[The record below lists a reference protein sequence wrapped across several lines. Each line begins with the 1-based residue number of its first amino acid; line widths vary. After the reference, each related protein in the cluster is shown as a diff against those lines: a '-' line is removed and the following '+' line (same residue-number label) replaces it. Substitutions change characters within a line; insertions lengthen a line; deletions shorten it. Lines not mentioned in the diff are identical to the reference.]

1 MPVAVKTCSSLG
13 EAAAA
18 LSGDRGARFLA
29 GGTLVMRAVN
39 EGDLAISTIVR
50 TTDRTFPEIRPGGA
64 QVTIGAGATMAQ
76 ILAAR
81 ELDFLHPVAKLIGGP
96 AVRNAATVGGNLFAQ
111 SPYGDFAAAL
121 LALDATIALQ
131 GGYGAREAPL
141 EEFLNSRERM
151 SGLVASVTLNR
162 PANLGAFRF
171 RKVSRV
177 RPKGISVLSI
187 AAHLPLS
194 GGRIAE
200 ARVAYG
206 AMAPIPIRAKAV
218 ERALKG
224 RTLDAAGIASA
235 LAVAAEGTSPA
246 TDAIASAW
254 YRREVV
260 AVHLR
265 RLLLNEPE

>member
-1 MPVAVKTCSSLG
+1 MPIAVKTCSSVG

-18 LSGDRGARFLA
+18 LSTDRGARFLA

-50 TTDRTFPEIRPGGA
+50 ATDRALSDIRSAGA
-64 QVTIGAGATMAQ
+64 RVTIGAGVTMAQ
-76 ILAAR
+76 VLARR
-81 ELDFLHPVAKLIGGP
+81 ELDFLHPIAKPVGGP
-96 AVRNAATVGGNLFAQ
+96 AVRSAATVGGNLFAPP
-111 SPYGDFAAAL
+111 PYGDFAAAL
-121 LALDATIALQ
+121 LALEATVSLQ
-131 GGYGAREAPL
+131 GGYGARDATL
-141 EEFLNSRERM
+141 EEFLGSRERG
-151 SGLVASVTLNR
+151 GLVASVTLNR
-162 PANLGAFRF
+162 PAGPGSFRF

-194 GGRIAE
+194 SGRIAG

-206 AMAPIPIRAKAV
+206 AMAPTPIRAKAV
-218 ERALKG
+218 ERALEG

-235 LAVAAEGTSPA
+235 LAVAAEGTNPA